1 MITVKAPAKVN
12 LGLRILGRRPDG
24 YHDIHSLFCPVTL
37 CDLISVSATRHRGTI
52 SLRASGIPVPEG
64 PSNIVWKAAA
74 LFIEATGA
82 EMGVEIGLH
91 KEIPSPG
98 GLGGGSSDAAAVL
111 LAMAALSG
119 DWGQLDSLALELG
132 SDVPFFLGDGAAL
145 VGGRGERLTPVTIP
159 AFHAV
164 LVDPGDAVPTPW
176 AYGLWDSAHLTEPR
190 VPCDVSGL
198 ITAQWHEG
206 KPYPVDLRN
215 DFFPLLSERLTGIGR
230 VSEALSGVTGDWGLS
245 GSGPV
250 AYGLFRSRREAGKAA
265 KVLRDSFTRVYT
277 AESLFTLGR
286 RQMVKTQGFG
296 PCIWGFESSRPSQS
310 SVHRE
315 RI

>member
-24 YHDIHSLFCPVTL
+24 YHDIHSLFCPVSL
-37 CDLISVSATRHRGTI
+37 CDLISVSATRHRGEI

-145 VGGRGERLTPVTIP
+145 VEGAAKNSRRSPFRPFTRFLSIP
-159 AFHAV
+159 AT
-164 LVDPGDAVPTPW
+164 LLPLPGRTA
-176 AYGLWDSAHLTEPR
+176 
-190 VPCDVSGL
+190 SG
-198 ITAQWHEG
+198 TA
-206 KPYPVDLRN
+206 R
-215 DFFPLLSERLTGIGR
+215 T
-230 VSEALSGVTGDWGLS
+230 
-245 GSGPV
+245 
-250 AYGLFRSRREAGKAA
+250 
-265 KVLRDSFTRVYT
+265 
-277 AESLFTLGR
+277 
-286 RQMVKTQGFG
+286 
-296 PCIWGFESSRPSQS
+296 
-310 SVHRE
+310 
-315 RI
+315 